1 MLGTYKSPQMKY
13 TAKLP
18 HAQEL
23 ETHKFPFSAPVP
35 VCLQL
40 CL

>member
-1 MLGTYKSPQMKY
+1 MLGTYKSPQMKRSD
-13 TAKLP
+13 KLP

-35 VCLQL
+35 VSL
-40 CL
+40 